1 MNNLGKRLK
10 ERREQ
15 LKYSLK
21 EVSVKTGITDSRLC
35 RIENGQYP
43 CQAGDLKQLGILYN
57 LPVISLFLDAGFLD
71 KKDIEIYQHVFSDV
85 SELDDEEREQ
95 IQWLIS
101 HLAKKKGTGK

>member
-43 CQAGDLKQLGILYN
+43 CQAGDLKQLGTLYN
-57 LPVISLFLDAGFLD
+57 LPVISLFWMP
-71 KKDIEIYQHVFSDV
+71 VFWIRRTLKS
-85 SELDDEEREQ
+85 
-95 IQWLIS
+95 IS
-101 HLAKKKGTGK
+101 MYFPMYLN

>member
-43 CQAGDLKQLGILYN
+43 CQAGDLKQLGT
-57 LPVISLFLDAGFLD
+57 LFLDAGFLD

-85 SELDDEEREQ
+85 SELDDEEREH

>member
-35 RIENGQYP
+35 RIENGQYR
-43 CQAGDLKQLGILYN
+43 QAGDLKQLGTLYN

-85 SELDDEEREQ
+85 SELDDEEREH

-101 HLAKKKGTGK
+101 HLAKKKGTVK